1 MKVRRSKY
9 VSYFIVDGH
18 LPDYSKLLAGRAELE
33 SAVRIVAMSALT
45 ESELVLDKTTF
56 SALVSIPSRG
66 WKDATE
72 LTGLPLDKVAFL
84 AKSGLVITDLT
95 DSWATALRKKEER
108 LFEVGWHARA
118 ATFYFLSKWR
128 GVRLFREIDLE
139 DSDPYLTAM
148 RELADDYAQLPE
160 DVIKRSPPEDWEHHD
175 VQEKVV
181 LPDVYLNP
189 HTKFLDVL
197 FSRVSE
203 RRFGNNP
210 IPLQLLATIL
220 ACAFRPT
227 GYYPSD
233 FYNAYHKTSP
243 SGGGLHPT
251 EAFILVRSVEDLRAG
266 LYHYYARRHELH
278 LIREL
283 DQDYAR
289 DKLVSYAA
297 GQPYTMHAG
306 AGIILTQRFDRHYWK
321 YYRND
326 RAALV
331 LSMDVGALAQ
341 TLYLTST
348 YVGLPGFFTGA
359 INAGDIEDDLD
370 LHGPEHGAT
379 ALFLLGTPHA
389 NPSSEATLVIEKSA
403 WWKRNHE

>member
-1 MKVRRSKY
+1 MCK
-9 VSYFIVDGH
+9 ICC
-18 LPDYSKLLAGRAELE
+18 A
-33 SAVRIVAMSALT
+33 
-45 ESELVLDKTTF
+45 
-56 SALVSIPSRG
+56 
-66 WKDATE
+66 
-72 LTGLPLDKVAFL
+72 
-84 AKSGLVITDLT
+84 
-95 DSWATALRKKEER
+95 
-108 LFEVGWHARA
+108 
-118 ATFYFLSKWR
+118 
-128 GVRLFREIDLE
+128 
-139 DSDPYLTAM
+139 
-148 RELADDYAQLPE
+148 LADDYARYLKMLLNVAPL
-160 DVIKRSPPEDWEHHD
+160 EDWGYHD
-175 VQEKVV
+175 VQEKIV
-181 LPDVYLNP
+181 LPDMYLNF

-197 FSRVSE
+197 FGRVSE

-210 IPLQLLATIL
+210 IPLHLLATII
-220 ACAFRPT
+220 AYAFRPT
-227 GYYPSD
+227 GHCPSD

-289 DKLVSYAA
+289 DKLVSYTA

-359 INAGDIEDDLD
+359 INAGDIEDDLG

-379 ALFLLGTPHA
+379 ALFLLGTPHT
-389 NPSSEATLVIEKSA
+389 NPSSEATPVIEKPS
-403 WWKRNHE
+403 WWRRERSHESS